1 MQDSKYPWV
10 TILSEDPDK
19 YTKDS
24 TGATIV
30 PHGRPEFGQP
40 LEESNYYEFTADSNM
55 NDIMRSVGLPSGDI
69 IMGPKKA
76 GIDLSDSKAT
86 TKKGRRTKKV
96 QAAEE
101 PPKKVSSVV
110 WDIPGVGDI
119 KASYSDVV
127 VGDGCVVLY
136 VSDTDTSFIPKD
148 YRENNQAVYIMTYR
162 GIRYNVIYSGL
173 KYVYNKYNVYILIG
187 SEYDG

>member
-19 YTKDS
+19 YSKDS

-40 LEESNYYEFTADSNM
+40 LEESNYYEFTADSDM
-55 NDIMRSVGLPSGDI
+55 NDIMRSVGLPSGEI
-69 IMGPKKA
+69 IMGPKRDKTEPVDTPA
-76 GIDLSDSKAT
+76 PRR
-86 TKKGRRTKKV
+86 GRRRQKPQPV
-96 QAAEE
+96 EE
-101 PPKKVSSVV
+101 PPKKASTVV

-119 KASYSDVV
+119 KATYSDVV
-127 VGDGCVVLY
+127 VGDGCVALY
-136 VSDTDTSFIPKD
+136 VSDSDTSFIPKD
-148 YRENNQAVYIMTYR
+148 YRENNQAVYIMTYK

-173 KYVYNKYNVYILIG
+173 RYGYNKYNVYILIG
-187 SEYDG
+187 SAYDG